1 MVSLADLYK
10 AEGKE
15 EDELIKKF
23 IEENSYPMP
32 KRKMEKM
39 YIGYIDIKFN
49 ESLLRDLYKIYFSI
63 YNSK

>member
-15 EDELIKKF
+15 EDELIKKI

-32 KRKMEKM
+32 KRKMEKK
-39 YIGYIDIKFN
+39 YIGYKWYAVYDEDNGNLHI
-49 ESLLRDLYKIYFSI
+49 
-63 YNSK
+63 